1 MLKFILQDRYI
12 KGTVAFQNNGN
23 TAIMSYVGEPKLPI
37 NAQYDIDG
45 HKWQVIQVRS
55 SDYNPQVTNVDLLL
69 VEEKG
74 E

>member
-1 MLKFILQDRYI
+1 MLKFTLNDRYI

-23 TAIMSYVGEPKLPI
+23 TAIMSYVGEPKLPL

-45 HKWQVIQVRS
+45 STWRVVQVRS
-55 SDYNPQVTNVDLLL
+55 SDFNPQVTNVDLLL
-69 VEEKG
+69 EKG